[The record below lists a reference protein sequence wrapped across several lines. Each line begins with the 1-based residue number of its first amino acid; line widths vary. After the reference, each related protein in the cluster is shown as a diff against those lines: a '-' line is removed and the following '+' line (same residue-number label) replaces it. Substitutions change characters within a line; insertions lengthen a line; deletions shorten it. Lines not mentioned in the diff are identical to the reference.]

1 MSNDRAIIEAIQ
13 KISGTQLNDKVRLF
27 AASVNSVNESARTCT
42 VTTISSQGSMTI
54 ENVQL
59 MASVDDGILLL
70 PAIDSTVIVSYS
82 TYNQPFICLF
92 SELQKVLLIVG
103 SSVMSIKDGIIQ
115 FNDGS
120 NGGLVEVIK
129 LTTKL
134 NNLENLVNDL
144 VSKYNTHTH
153 ILTLTSGTGTAAP
166 TATTEPSTLTPT
178 QRGDIENTLI
188 KQ

>member
-1 MSNDRAIIEAIQ
+1 MSDDRAIIEAIQ
-13 KISGTQLNDKVRLF
+13 KISGTQLNDKVRLY
-27 AASVNSVNESARTCT
+27 AASVVSVDEPTRTCV

-59 MASVDDGILLL
+59 MASLDDGILLL
-70 PAIDSTVIVSYS
+70 PAVDSTVIVSYS
-82 TYNQPFICLF
+82 TYNQPFISLF

-103 SSVMSIKDGIIQ
+103 SSILSIKDGIIQ

-166 TATTEPSTLTPT
+166 TAAPESTVITPT
-178 QRGDIENTLI
+178 QRSDIENTLI